1 MTRFSDLKIVVFLL
15 IMTVLFVLL
24 PPLNTTP
31 IRTILGIPVILFLPG
46 YALIAALFPGKKDLD
61 GIERIALS
69 FGLSIAVVPL
79 IGLVLNF
86 TPFGI
91 RLFPVLISISVF
103 TLIMCLIT
111 YYRRSRLPEDEVYGL
126 NFTRIYPRA
135 KAMFNGDTKLD
146 KILSVILVLSIIFS
160 VIILVYVIVSPIQGE
175 KFTEFYILGNEGKAD
190 NYPTIIGSGNNS
202 SLIVG
207 IVNHE
212 YSPVNY
218 TLLISLE
225 NNTLSRKNVQLKHNS
240 TWEERTYFTPEIKG
254 NNLKLDFLLYK
265 GNNLT
270 APYRDLHL
278 WVNVT

>member
-1 MTRFSDLKIVVFLL
+1 MTRFSDLKIVVFLQ
-15 IMTVLFVLL
+15 IMTILFVLL

-31 IRTILGIPVILFLPG
+31 IRAVLGLPMVWFLPG

-79 IGLVLNF
+79 IGLMLNF

-91 RLFPVLISISVF
+91 RLLSVLISISVF

-111 YYRRSRLPEDEVYGL
+111 YYRRSRLTEDEAYGFNL
-126 NFTRIYPRA
+126 TDIYPGA
-135 KAMFNGDTKLD
+135 KELLNGDTKLD
-146 KILSVILVLSIIFS
+146 KILSGILVLSIIFS
-160 VIILVYVIVSPIQGE
+160 VIILVYVIVSPIHGE

-190 NYPTIIGSGNNS
+190 NYPTTIASGNNS

-212 YSPVNY
+212 YSPENY
-218 TLLISLE
+218 TFLILLE
-225 NNTLSRKNVQLKHNS
+225 NNTLSRKEIQLEHNS

-265 GNNLT
+265 DNNLT
-270 APYRDLHL
+270 VPYRNLHL

>member
-1 MTRFSDLKIVVFLL
+1 MTRFSDLKIVVFLQ
-15 IMTVLFVLL
+15 IMTILFVLI

-31 IRTILGIPVILFLPG
+31 IRAVLGLPMVWFLPG

-79 IGLVLNF
+79 IGLMLNF

-91 RLFPVLISISVF
+91 RLLSVLISISVF

-111 YYRRSRLPEDEVYGL
+111 YYRRSRLTEDEAYGFNL
-126 NFTRIYPRA
+126 TDIYPGA
-135 KAMFNGDTKLD
+135 KELLNGDTKLD
-146 KILSVILVLSIIFS
+146 KILSGILVLSIIFS
-160 VIILVYVIVSPIQGE
+160 VIILVYVIVSPIHGE

-190 NYPTIIGSGNNS
+190 NYPTTIASGNNS

-212 YSPVNY
+212 YSPENY
-218 TLLISLE
+218 TFLILLE
-225 NNTLSRKNVQLKHNS
+225 NNTLSRKEIQLEHNS

-265 GNNLT
+265 DNNLT
-270 APYRDLHL
+270 VPYRNLHL